1 MYWNVTWSGALIL
14 GLLNL
19 WTPDG
24 HASARQAIT
33 NRTVIL
39 ATTTSTQDSGLLD
52 VLTPVFETTTG
63 YGIKTIA
70 VGTGQALAMGRRGD
84 ADVLLVHAPAQEK
97 KFMADGHGIKR
108 QSFMYNEFV
117 LIGPANDPAKV
128 SETQSAVGALRK
140 IAAAKALFLS
150 RGDNS
155 GTHILEK
162 QLWSEAGVRPSGAWY
177 QQSGQGMGQTLII
190 ASDKGAYTL
199 SDRSTYLSLRKR
211 LDLSVLFQGDPKL
224 YNVYSV
230 IVVNPKKSARMN
242 GPGGEAFFDFML
254 SPQASKL
261 ISGFGVEKYG
271 EPLFYLL
278 KK

>member
-1 MYWNVTWSGALIL
+1 MLWNVTWLGALIL
-14 GLLNL
+14 GLSTL
-19 WTPDG
+19 WNPDG
-24 HASARQAIT
+24 HTSARQAIT

-52 VLTPVFETTTG
+52 VLTPVFQKKTG
-63 YGIKTIA
+63 YVIKTIA

-84 ADVLLVHAPAQEK
+84 ADVLLVHAPAEEE
-97 KFMADGHGIKR
+97 KFMAGGHGMKR
-108 QSFMYNEFV
+108 QPFMYNEFV
-117 LIGPANDPAKV
+117 LIGPADDPAKV
-128 SETQSAVGALRK
+128 FEAPSAAAALRK

-162 QLWSEAGVRPSGAWY
+162 QLWGEAGVQPSGAWY

-211 LDLSVLFQGDPKL
+211 IDLGILSKGDPKL
-224 YNVYSV
+224 YNIYSV
-230 IVVNPKKSARMN
+230 IVVNPKKSTRMN
-242 GPGGEAFFDFML
+242 GPGAEAFFDFIL

-261 ISGFGVEKYG
+261 IRGFGIEKYG